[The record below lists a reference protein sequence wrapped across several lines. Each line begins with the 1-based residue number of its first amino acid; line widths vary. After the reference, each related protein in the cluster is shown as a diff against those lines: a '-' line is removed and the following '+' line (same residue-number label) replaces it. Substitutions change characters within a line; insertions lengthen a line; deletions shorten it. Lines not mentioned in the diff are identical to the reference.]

1 MVSSA
6 RLCLVCKGSRALCGN
21 KSCPLLARSAIMPT
35 ISKASK
41 DFFGPSYS
49 VFVGRIGYPRVSIG
63 PLAAVEQAPNIDNP
77 KSWFGM
83 EYSDVI
89 HLRMM
94 LLRSKHSENI
104 HSSSRFVTENQ
115 ELALAS
121 SPTDVEINFKKNPVY
136 RVSFSDVLQPMGAS
150 ASLLKMRLAG
160 NPKIRK
166 HVDRIVSDEL
176 KASQASLMLYGRG
189 EDVYRITTILSSG
202 ALGMADRKKLVPTR
216 WSITATD
223 DTIFK
228 EMVKKVKDFPSVN
241 EFAVYSSKYLDN
253 HFEILLMPGQW
264 EYENFEAW
272 APGSFWSQNLKKTEI
287 LEEYEPYKGRT
298 KYAELEGGG
307 YYAARLGIIEG
318 LFQLKRQARV
328 VVFREVH
335 EGYVVPLGVWVV
347 RETVR
352 NAFKN
357 RPEKFETM
365 GKALEHIGNK
375 LRISVDE
382 YAKNSRILKQRRLWD
397 F

>member
-1 MVSSA
+1 
-6 RLCLVCKGSRALCGN
+6 
-21 KSCPLLARSAIMPT
+21 MPT